1 MRPLFAIA
9 PLALLL
15 SVAGSHR
22 DRPGLSDAPEARG
35 ARVHAASAP
44 EHPRNEGS
52 PMALRTAT
60 HTGHQ
65 LTAEALAP
73 QRRPR

>member
-22 DRPGLSDAPEARG
+22 DRPGLGDATEAR
-35 ARVHAASAP
+35 AVKVHAASAP
-44 EHPRNEGS
+44 ERPLTEPTLLHTAAHPG
-52 PMALRTAT
+52 
-60 HTGHQ
+60 HT
-65 LTAEALAP
+65 LSVEAISP
-73 QRRPR
+73 QRLPR